1 MECFV
6 MRRIADPNEI
16 ANLVVFLCSD
26 QSSFMTGTL
35 VPIDGGFTAN

>member
-1 MECFV
+1 